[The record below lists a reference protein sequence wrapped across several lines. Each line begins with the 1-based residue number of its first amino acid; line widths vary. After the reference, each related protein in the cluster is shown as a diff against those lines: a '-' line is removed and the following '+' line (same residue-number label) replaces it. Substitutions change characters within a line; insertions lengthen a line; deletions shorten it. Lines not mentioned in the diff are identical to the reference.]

1 MTHLPSPDAKPRIIV
16 VEDNVA
22 VRRSLLLLLH
32 GRGWDV
38 RAYSSAR
45 SMLDD
50 PQADSATCLVADYR
64 LADLDGVELLNQL
77 RERGWQGQA
86 LLVTGYPSPE
96 LENAAYAAGYAQVIE
111 KPVGDLTLP
120 ETIRRLIETN
130 PS

>member
-1 MTHLPSPDAKPRIIV
+1 MNDLRSAVVKPRIVV

-38 RAYSSAR
+38 RAYSTAQAL
-45 SMLDD
+45 LDD
-50 PQADSATCLVADYR
+50 PQSGAATCLVADYR
-64 LADLDGVELLNQL
+64 LSEVDGVELLKRL

-96 LENAAYAAGYAQVIE
+96 LEAAALDAGYTQVIE

-120 ETIRRLIETN
+120 ETIRRLIE
-130 PS
+130 SAQD